1 MKMRRF
7 RALFILVAAVIS
19 FAACEDPQ
27 VEVPVIQGQ
36 IVLTSDVEQ
45 IRCDGTDAVTFTV
58 TVTDADGKEHDVTE
72 YSQIYETG
80 TKWLMADGQF
90 TTDADGEYVFYAVY
104 GLALSN
110 ELSIK
115 AVNDIP
121 ELPADPQ
128 EESVSFK
135 HRMLLV
141 QHTGAMCSNCP
152 RMMDIL
158 KELGA
163 DEQYSQLYH
172 HVASHSYN
180 DGEGDEAY
188 SEAARNLSMVCNT
201 SGLYP
206 MLTFNLSTEA
216 VGTDMQQIKALID
229 QHKKSEADAGIA
241 ASAKFSGDD
250 ILVNIEVKAAKAND
264 YRVAAWILEDGIQ
277 GIQAGMTESWHN
289 MHDNALRYMA
299 GAVSQFS
306 FVGEKVGSLASGEK
320 ADKMFV
326 IPAEETWVKDNCE
339 VLVFVTAA
347 DANGN
352 YDIVNCAL
360 CEIGGTVSYD
370 YK

>member
-1 MKMRRF
+1 MKMRHF
-7 RALFILVAAVIS
+7 RAVFLFLSAALF
-19 FAACEDPQ
+19 FAACGDSRE
-27 VEVPVIQGQ
+27 EIPVIQGQ
-36 IVLTSDVEQ
+36 IVLTADAEQ
-45 IRCDGTDAVTFTV
+45 VRCDGTDAVTFTV
-58 TVTDADGKEHDVTE
+58 TVTDAEGNQHDVTE
-72 YSQIYETG
+72 HSQIYETG

-90 TTDADGEYVFYAVY
+90 TTDAEGVYVFYAVY

-110 ELSIK
+110 ELTIT
-115 AVNDIP
+115 AVDDIP

-128 EESVSFK
+128 VESVSFK

-158 KELGA
+158 KDLAA

-201 SGLYP
+201 SDLYP
-206 MLTFNLSTEA
+206 MLTFNLSTLA
-216 VGTDMQQIKALID
+216 VGTDMQEIKALID

-250 ILVNIEVKAAKAND
+250 ILVNIEVKAAKEND
-264 YRVAAWILEDGIQ
+264 YRVAAWVLEDGIQ
-277 GIQAGMTESWHN
+277 SLQAGMTESWHN
-289 MHDNALRYMA
+289 LHNNALRYMA
-299 GAVSQFS
+299 GAASQFS
-306 FVGEKVGSLASGEK
+306 FVGEKIGTLAPGEK
-320 ADKMFV
+320 ADTLFV
-326 IPAEETWVKDNCE
+326 IPVDESWVKEKCE
-339 VLVFVTAA
+339 ILVFVTAA

-352 YDIVNCAL
+352 YDIANCAM
-360 CEIGGTVSYD
+360 CKIGETVSYD